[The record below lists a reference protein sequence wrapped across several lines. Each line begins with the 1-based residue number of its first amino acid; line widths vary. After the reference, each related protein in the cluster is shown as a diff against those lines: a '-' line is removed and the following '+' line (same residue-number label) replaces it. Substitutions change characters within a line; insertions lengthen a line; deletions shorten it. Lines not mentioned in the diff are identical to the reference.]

1 MPKYFKDIYIVN
13 SVFTIVCVIQFFYI
27 FDNLLY
33 PTNPEIKVYEKQLKD
48 IDFPLT
54 FVICAHIHVGTNE
67 RYVWAG

>member
-48 IDFPLT
+48 IDFPLA

-67 RYVWAG
+67 RYGAG